1 TGTVG
6 SEMNDYKEHNLN
18 KRDINKITIE

>member
-1 TGTVG
+1 GQDFTDHKGF
-6 SEMNDYKEHNLN
+6 NLN